1 MLEIAT
7 GIMVMICDDDEVK
20 LAMKSAAEEDELRL
34 LLRSD
39 VVD

>member
-7 GIMVMICDDDEVK
+7 GIMAVRCDDDEVE
-20 LAMKSAAEEDELRL
+20 LAMKSAAGEDELRL